1 MKETPTSPPIYAQI
15 ALDVASRIARG
26 ELPEKAKLFGRS
38 VMSSE
43 YGVSP
48 ETIRRSMRLLEDMQ
62 VVKIRQNSGV
72 YVQSMERARQYVER
86 FGRNAGLRDTQL
98 QLQTLMEESEQHHH
112 KLMETAST
120 LIRMSERFTSA
131 SPFRH
136 YEDIVPAGSLHV
148 GKTLGEL
155 HFWQETGATVIAC
168 RREGQL
174 VLSPGPY
181 ADLQPGDTLLF
192 VGDLACV
199 QAVHDFLHQ
208 TTALRQKEAI
218 NQQDEA

>member
-1 MKETPTSPPIYAQI
+1 MKETPSSPPIYAQI

-26 ELPEKAKLFGRS
+26 ELPENAKMFGRS

-48 ETIRRSMRLLEDMQ
+48 ETIRRAMRLLEDMQ
-62 VVKIRQNSGV
+62 VVGIRQNSGIF
-72 YVQSMERARQYVER
+72 VQSMERARQYVER
-86 FGRNAGLRDTQL
+86 FGRNAGMRGAQERL
-98 QLQTLMEESEQHHH
+98 QALLEESDQHHR
-112 KLMETAST
+112 KVMETAGT
-120 LIRMSERFTSA
+120 LIRMSERFTNA

-136 YEDIVPAGSLHV
+136 YEEIVPAGSLHV

-155 HFWQETGATVIAC
+155 HFWQETGATVIAY
-168 RREGQL
+168 RREGKL

-181 ADLQPGDTLLF
+181 ADLREGDTLLF

-199 QAVHDFLHQ
+199 QAVHDFLNGQ
-208 TTALRQKEAI
+208 AVSSL
-218 NQQDEA
+218 

>member
-1 MKETPTSPPIYAQI
+1 MKETPSSSPVYAQI

-26 ELPEKAKLFGRS
+26 ELPENAKLFGRS

-48 ETIRRSMRLLEDMQ
+48 ETIRRAMRLLEDMK
-62 VVKIRQNSGV
+62 VVGIKQNSGIFV
-72 YVQSMERARQYVER
+72 LSMERARQYVER
-86 FGRNAGLRDTQL
+86 FGKNAGLRDTQERL
-98 QLQTLMEESEQHHH
+98 QALLEESEQQHR
-112 KLMETAST
+112 KVMETAGA
-120 LIRMSERFTSA
+120 LIRMCERFTNA

-136 YEDIVPAGSLHV
+136 YEEIVPTGSPHE
-148 GKTLGEL
+148 GKNLGEL
-155 HFWQETGATVIAC
+155 HFWQETGATVIAY

-181 ADLQPGDTLLF
+181 ADLRGGDTLLF

-199 QAVHDFLHQ
+199 QAVHDFLNG
-208 TTALRQKEAI
+208 EA
-218 NQQDEA
+218 EAP